1 MGKKSKTKE
10 SSQSATN
17 FNTVTTPTNPEWV
30 TQGVQGVQGRI
41 NSLLSTDASTLVP
54 GASGLQQQ
62 AFAGAQGLGQPNAG
76 ITGAQ
81 DAVRGILDGDPR
93 EAMMASAGRVID
105 ADLQAYQNPFTEGV
119 VNTTLSGFDRSADRV
134 RAQQAMDMARGA
146 RFGGSRSAITASMT
160 EGELAQQRAAQEAG
174 LRAAGFD
181 RATGL
186 ATSDLDRS
194 SNVSM
199 FNAGQA
205 NQFSMQD
212 QAQRLQA
219 AGLLGDLGQAQAATT
234 RADLGLLTDMGG
246 QEREIERQVRGSDVE
261 LTKLIAALNA
271 SQPYELFRGQTATG
285 TENRTGSGT
294 STTTESDPMGT
305 LGKAVQIGATI
316 FSDKRMKADVR
327 TVGKDA
333 AGRRLVS
340 YRYKGDDQR
349 RVGHI
354 AQEVK
359 KTDPHAVQ
367 KVGNRYAIN
376 YGLLG
381 DVA

>member
-1 MGKKSKTKE
+1 MSKKSKTKE

-30 TQGVQGVQGRI
+30 TSGVQGVQNRI
-41 NSLLSTDASTLVP
+41 NSLLDVDASTLVP

-62 AFAGAQGLGQPNAG
+62 AFAGAQGLGQPNAAMG
-76 ITGAQ
+76 DAQ
-81 DAVRGILDGDPR
+81 GAVRGILDGDPR
-93 EAMMASAGRVID
+93 EAVMASAGRITD
-105 ADLQAYQNPFTEGV
+105 ADLEAYQNPFTQGV
-119 VNTTLSGFDRSADRV
+119 VDTTLSGFDQNADRV
-134 RAQQAMDMARGA
+134 RAQQALDMAKGQ
-146 RFGGSRSAITASMT
+146 RFGGSRAAITASMT
-160 EGELAQQRAAQEAG
+160 EGELAQQRAAQEAQ

-186 ATSDLDRS
+186 AMGDLDRE

-205 NQFSMQD
+205 NTVSAQD
-212 QAQRLQA
+212 QASRLQA
-219 AGLLGDLGQAQAATT
+219 AGLLGELGQAQGAST
-234 RADLGLLTDMGG
+234 RADLGLLSDLGG
-246 QEREIERQVRGSDVE
+246 QEREIDRQILGADVE
-261 LTKLIAALNA
+261 MTRLIAALNA
-271 SQPYELFRGQTATG
+271 SQPYELFRGQTASG
-285 TENRTGSGT
+285 TENRTASGT

-316 FSDKRMKADVR
+316 FSDKRMKSDIR
-327 TVGKDA
+327 TIGKDA
-333 AGRRLVS
+333 SGRRLVS

-349 RVGHI
+349 RIGHI

-359 KTDPHAVQ
+359 KTDPHAVE
-367 KVGNRYAIN
+367 KVGKRYAIN

>member
-1 MGKKSKTKE
+1 MSKKSKTKE

-30 TQGVQGVQGRI
+30 TSGVQGVQNRI
-41 NSLLSTDASTLVP
+41 NSLLDVDASSLVP
-54 GASGLQQQ
+54 GASGLQRE
-62 AFAGAQGLGQPNAG
+62 AFAGAQGLSAPNPG
-76 ITGAQ
+76 FAQ
-81 DAVRGILDGDPR
+81 AMEGVQGVMDDP
-93 EAMMASAGRVID
+93 AMASARGLLDV
-105 ADLQAYQNPFTEGV
+105 DLERYQNPFTQGV
-119 VNTTLSGFDRSADRV
+119 VDTTLSGFDQNADRV
-134 RAQQAMDMARGA
+134 RAQQALDMARGQ
-146 RFGGSRSAITASMT
+146 RFGGSRAAITASMT
-160 EGELAQQRAAQEAG
+160 EGELAQQRAAQEAQ

-186 ATSDLDRS
+186 ATGDLDREAS
-194 SNVSM
+194 VSQ

-205 NQFSMQD
+205 NST
-212 QAQRLQA
+212 RLA
-219 AGLLGDLGQAQAATT
+219 GAGLLGDLAQAQGAST
-234 RADLGLLTDMGG
+234 RADLGLLSDLGG
-246 QEREIERQVRGSDVE
+246 QEREIDRQILGSDVE
-261 LTKLIAALNA
+261 MTRLIAALNA
-271 SQPYELFRGQTATG
+271 SQPYELFRGQTASG
-285 TENRTGSGT
+285 TENRTASGT

-316 FSDKRMKADVR
+316 FSDKRMKSDIR

-333 AGRRLVS
+333 SGRRLVS

-349 RVGHI
+349 RIGHI

-359 KTDPHAVQ
+359 KTDPHAVE
-367 KVGNRYAIN
+367 KVGKRYAIN